1 MSKCHSWVPPGLLRL
16 SGCVGSDSR
25 PYRQRYEFE
34 MLERVAIHGQRAQNL
49 KAPEPFQEVAHM
61 ASGSGRRLK
70 LGKTERRRE
79 RGWPESSWRWEGV
92 DWGTDSIRARW
103 RAKDRHSA
111 ADNVT
116 QIRVTRQKTNS
127 CGANRLSKSCC
138 SARTSG
144 HLAKIAKS
152 LSSLRV
158 NSRNTNAIIKPEKN
172 VKLSRFC
179 RFTSAD
185 LGSIYLH
192 ANLSRVS
199 CFPGLDAR
207 KCQKPFHRN

>member
-1 MSKCHSWVPPGLLRL
+1 MPPGLLRL
-16 SGCVGSDSR
+16 SLRVGSASR
-25 PYRQRYEFE
+25 PYRQRSEFE
-34 MLERVAIHGQRAQNL
+34 MLERVAIHGQRAQSQE
-49 KAPEPFQEVAHM
+49 APEPFQEVAHM

-79 RGWPESSWRWEGV
+79 GGWSEFHGDGV
-92 DWGTDSIRARW
+92 WIGARMLLGHAGGQ
-103 RAKDRHSA
+103 RIDNSA

-127 CGANRLSKSCC
+127 CGANSLSKSRC

-152 LSSLRV
+152 LSSLRE
-158 NSRNTNAIIKPEKN
+158 NSRNTNAIMKPEKN

-185 LGSIYLH
+185 LDQYIYKLICLAYLASQDWMPENAKSIFIETKSASKY
-192 ANLSRVS
+192 
-199 CFPGLDAR
+199 
-207 KCQKPFHRN
+207 